1 MIVLPAYSTS
11 VEFPEVSE
19 ASAEGLLAIGGDLS
33 PKRLVHA
40 YRSGIFPWYNDEQ
53 PILWWSPDPRTV
65 LYPDRIKVS
74 RSLRK
79 SLRKSNIEVSF
90 DRAFED
96 VIDACAGPRRGD
108 PEGQTWI
115 TWDMRRA
122 YCRLFELGFAHSVET
137 WVDGELAGGLYGV
150 SCGRLFFGE
159 SMFSRQ
165 SDTSKIAL
173 VALTRQLS
181 QWGFDLVDCQLP
193 SDHVF
198 TLGAEEISRQQF
210 ISAHKAAGPE
220 LDRRG
225 PWTLEIDWREAP
237 EALADS
243 QN

>member
-1 MIVLPAYSTS
+1 MVLPAYSAT
-11 VEFPEVSE
+11 VDFPDVSE
-19 ASAEGLLAIGGDLS
+19 ASEEGLLAIGGDLS

-65 LYPDRIKVS
+65 LYPQHIKVS

-79 SLRKSNIEVSF
+79 TLRKQTVSVTL
-90 DRAFED
+90 DTAFEQ

-108 PEGQTWI
+108 PQGQTWI

-150 SCGRLFFGE
+150 SCGQLFFGE
-159 SMFSRQ
+159 SMFSHQ

-173 VALTRQLS
+173 VALARQLNH
-181 QWGFDLVDCQLP
+181 WGFAMIDCQLP

-198 TLGAEEISRQQF
+198 SLGAEEIPRERF
-210 ISAHKAAGPE
+210 ISALSAAGPDN
-220 LDRRG
+220 DRPG
-225 PWTLEIDWREAP
+225 PWTLDINWREAP
-237 EALADS
+237 EPSSSAAR
-243 QN
+243 